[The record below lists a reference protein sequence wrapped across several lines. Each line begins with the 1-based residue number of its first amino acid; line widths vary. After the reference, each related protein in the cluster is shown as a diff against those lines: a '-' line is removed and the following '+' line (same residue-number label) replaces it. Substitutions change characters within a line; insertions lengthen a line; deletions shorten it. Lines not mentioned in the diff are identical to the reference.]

1 MSDEAPEQSAKT
13 EDPSQKKLEDAH
25 KKGDVAKSQEVTTWF
40 MLSGSALIFATMAAP
55 TSSALMQRLEDL
67 MANADQFE
75 IGGSSFGSFF
85 NQLAGTIL
93 LVALVPLVV
102 LSGFAI
108 AANLVQHRPLL
119 SLDPVTPKLSKI
131 SPIAGFKRL
140 FSTEALVNF
149 AKGIVKLSVV
159 SAVLWFVLQPE
170 TSRLEVMITS
180 DPAMILG
187 TFLEISLKIFG
198 AVIAV
203 VAVMAVGD
211 YLYQRNRWWQRQK
224 MTVQETRDEYK
235 QMEGDPKIK
244 GRIRTIRNERSRKRM
259 MAQVPQAT
267 VVITNPT
274 HVAVALK
281 YDRDMRAPLCLA
293 KGVDAVALR
302 IRAMATEN
310 DIPIVENPPLAR
322 ALFASVEV
330 DETIPTEHFKAVAQ
344 VIGFVMRLKDKRRW
358 RSGNQ
363 QAGRG

>member
-1 MSDEAPEQSAKT
+1 MSDDAPEQSSKT
-13 EDPSQKKLEDAH
+13 EDPSQRKLEDAH
-25 KKGDVAKSQEVTTWF
+25 KKGDVVKSQEVTTWF
-40 MLSGSALIFATMAAP
+40 MLTGSALIFAMMAVP
-55 TSSALMQRLEDL
+55 TSAGLTESLKGLLAD
-67 MANADQFE
+67 ADQFE
-75 IGGSSFGSFF
+75 IGGSGFGTFF
-85 NQLAGTIL
+85 SRLTSSIL
-93 LVALVPLVV
+93 LVALIPSLI
-102 LSGFAI
+102 LAAFAV

-119 SLDPVTPKLSKI
+119 STEPITPKFSKI
-131 SPIAGFKRL
+131 SPVAGFKRL

-149 AKGIVKLSVV
+149 AKGLAKLGVV

-170 TSRLEVMITS
+170 VSRLETMITS
-180 DPAMILG
+180 DPAMILAD
-187 TFLEISLKIFG
+187 FLEISLKIFG

-203 VAVMAVGD
+203 VTVIALAD
-211 YLYQRNRWWQRQK
+211 YLYQRNRWWQRLK

-244 GRIRTIRNERSRKRM
+244 GRIRAIRNERSRKRM

-274 HVAVALK
+274 HYAVALK
-281 YDRDMRAPLCLA
+281 YDRSMSAPLCLA

-302 IRAMATEN
+302 IRAAAKGN
-310 DIPIVENPPLAR
+310 DVPIVENPPLAR

-358 RSGNQ
+358 N
-363 QAGRG
+363 A